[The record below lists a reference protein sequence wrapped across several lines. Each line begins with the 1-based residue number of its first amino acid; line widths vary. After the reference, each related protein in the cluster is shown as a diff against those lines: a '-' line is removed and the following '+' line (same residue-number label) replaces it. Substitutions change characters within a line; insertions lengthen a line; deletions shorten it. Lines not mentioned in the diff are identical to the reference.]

1 MRSLQGIVARLTT
14 IGFICALALS
24 FTNYSTRLQI
34 SDNRANH
41 ATEKLLSILHA
52 DVDVS
57 IDPLGNN
64 TYQISRNGVTS
75 GHIFEISTTEGY
87 NGEIRLWLAVDLAG
101 TVLGT
106 RVINH
111 QETPGLGDKLDIEVS
126 NWILGF
132 NNQSLDSIIWAVKKD
147 KGDFDQFT
155 GATITPRAVVTA
167 VKLGLIDYKNN
178 RDNWMSSYER

>member
-1 MRSLQGIVARLTT
+1 
-14 IGFICALALS
+14 
-24 FTNYSTRLQI
+24 
-34 SDNRANH
+34 
-41 ATEKLLSILHA
+41 
-52 DVDVS
+52 
-57 IDPLGNN
+57 
-64 TYQISRNGVTS
+64 VTS